1 MADFPVRLRHHD
13 AAQHREELARAI
25 NMADMAFEISRG
37 NVTGVSGVNKFGRN
51 TDVDTALEGV
61 WDGGGTTVYT
71 PTGTWSATADITDVV
86 SSSTSD
92 NGLTVEVQGLDTS
105 WAAVTQTI
113 TLGTP
118 ATTSVDLDTALI
130 RVFRMKNT
138 GATAYTG
145 NIQCG
150 VGNATSAFSA
160 ANLRA
165 QITIGFDQTLMTLYS
180 IPAATTGYLTNWGS
194 SLNKGTPAS
203 GGVTTIL
210 WARTFGGVFRVQ
222 DTRSL
227 MVTGTSAP
235 EPRIYNPYPSYSAKT
250 DLLVT
255 AQGSTTNFDVSAG
268 FDLIL
273 EAD

>member
-25 NMADMAFEISRG
+25 NMADYALEISKG
-37 NVTGVSGVNKFGRN
+37 NVTGTSGVNKFGRN
-51 TDVDTALEGV
+51 TDVDTALEAV
-61 WDGGGTTVYT
+61 WDGGGTSMYL
-71 PTGTWSATADITDVV
+71 PTSTWSATANITDLV

-92 NGLTVEVQGLDTS
+92 NGLTVEIQGLDTN
-105 WAAVTQTI
+105 WAAVTQTK

-118 ATTSVDLDTALI
+118 ATTSVDLDTPLI
-130 RVFRMKNT
+130 RVFRMKNP
-138 GATAYTG
+138 GGTAYTG
-145 NIQCG
+145 TIQCG
-150 VGNATSAFSA
+150 AGNASSAFSA

-165 QITIGFDQTLMTLYS
+165 QITIGFDQTLMALYS
-180 IPAATTGYLTNWGS
+180 IPASATGYLTSWGA

-250 DLLVT
+250 DILVT
-255 AQGSTTNFDVSAG
+255 AQGSTSNFDVSAG

-273 EAD
+273 VDN

>member
-1 MADFPVRLRHHD
+1 MTFPVRLRHHD

-25 NMADMAFEISRG
+25 NMADYAFEISRG

-51 TDVDTALEGV
+51 TDVDTALEAV
-61 WDGGGTTVYT
+61 WDGGGTSMYL
-71 PTGTWSATADITDVV
+71 PTSTWSATANITDLV

-150 VGNATSAFSA
+150 VGNATTAFSA

-165 QITIGFDQTLMTLYS
+165 QVTIGFDQTLMTLYS

-273 EAD
+273 VDN